1 MSANPSTLTT
11 APDASAATSLLTPT
25 RCRWLLLVLL
35 AAGVVARLL
44 YLHSPDALDLAPDEA
59 QYWTW
64 AKRLDWSYYS
74 KPGMVAWLIAAS
86 TAVFGDTMPAVR
98 YPALLLGVGTLLLTY
113 DLTRR
118 LFGSD
123 RLALGAV
130 GLCHIVPM
138 FIAGSM
144 LMTIDPPFVFFWALA
159 TYFVALGLVEQ
170 RRWAFVAAGLAT
182 GLSFLSKYPALLFLP
197 GALAAMALD
206 RTWRRHLL
214 TPWPWVMCGLALL
227 LTLPVV
233 LWNLQQ
239 GWVSAQ
245 HVRADTMSGFRP
257 LEPLSFLAG
266 TIGAV
271 NPMLF
276 AIFAAAVVWALRSP
290 VTSDP
295 AKRSP
300 LHADPE
306 HARRLRL
313 LVWTVLPYAAL
324 VTASAFFTN
333 TQINW
338 SAPVWFAVIIVS
350 AAFLASR
357 RRDPAAWRRWRGLLY
372 GSIAVAAVV
381 MPLAHHMRLLYP
393 AFELIQTR
401 LLGWEEVHVRRWD
414 PTARLQGWK
423 QLAAELDRIRRERLG
438 PDAFIL
444 TQNRTDASALAFYT
458 PGHPPTYVMG
468 PFIAD
473 PQRRGRKSQY
483 DLWPDRSL
491 ERGRTQL
498 TGRDAIYVGPPWPD
512 LAEAFARVE
521 TVEPIRV
528 TVRSFGREY
537 LLTTRTVLLLRD
549 FRGFPRPDDG
559 AVRH

>member
-1 MSANPSTLTT
+1 MSSRS
-11 APDASAATSLLTPT
+11 PDAAAWLTPV
-25 RCRWLLLVLL
+25 RCRLLLAGLL
-35 AAGVVARLL
+35 ALGVVLRLL
-44 YLHSPDALDLAPDEA
+44 YLHSPDALDLSPDEA

-74 KPGMVAWLIAAS
+74 KPGMAAWLIAAS

-118 LFGSD
+118 LFGSE
-123 RLALGAV
+123 RLALAAV
-130 GLCHIVPM
+130 GLGHIVPM

-159 TYFVALGLVEQ
+159 TWFLARAVADDRPGAFVGAGVAL
-170 RRWAFVAAGLAT
+170 
-182 GLSFLSKYPALLFLP
+182 GLSFLSKYPALLWLP
-197 GALAAMALD
+197 GALAALATDSL
-206 RTWRRHLL
+206 WRRHLR
-214 TPWPWVMCGLALL
+214 TPWPWVMVAVALL
-227 LTLPVV
+227 FTLPVV
-233 LWNLQQ
+233 LWNLQH

-245 HVRADTMSGFRP
+245 HVRADTLSGFRP

-266 TIGAV
+266 TVGAV

-276 AIFAAAVVWALRSP
+276 AIFAAAVFWSLRAP
-290 VTSDP
+290 RGRAADDACVLDP
-295 AKRSP
+295 T
-300 LHADPE
+300 PE
-306 HARRLRL
+306 HARHLRL

-333 TQINW
+333 AQINW
-338 SAPVWFAVIIVS
+338 SAPIWFAVLIVS
-350 AAFLASR
+350 AVFLGYR
-357 RRDPAAWRRWRGLLY
+357 FRDRGAWKRWRGLLY
-372 GSIAVAAVV
+372 ASIVLALVL
-381 MPLAHHMRLLYP
+381 MPLAHNMRLLYP
-393 AFELIQTR
+393 LFEFVQTR

-414 PTARLQGWK
+414 PTARLVGWR
-423 QLAAELDRIRRERLG
+423 QLALDLDRIRRERLG
-438 PDAFIL
+438 EDAFIL

-473 PQRRGRKSQY
+473 PERRGRKSQY

-498 TGRDAIYVGPPWPD
+498 LGRDAIYIGPAWPD
-512 LAEAFARVE
+512 LFEAFGRVE
-521 TVEPIRV
+521 AVEPLRV
-528 TVRSFGREY
+528 TVRSFGRDY
-537 LLTTRTVLLLRD
+537 LITTRTVLLLYD
-549 FRGFPRPDDG
+549 FRGFPRPADDL
-559 AVRH
+559 VRH